1 MKTKLEKLLIL
12 VFTCFIILVS
22 AQKQLIIGTVLDDS
36 QPLPGATIKIK
47 GLSRNITTDV
57 DGKFAIN
64 DIQEGQYIL
73 HISYIG
79 YESKDVTIDLKSEQ
93 TTDLGNI

>member
-47 GLSRNITTDV
+47 GLSKISLRTLTVNLPSTTFKKV
-57 DGKFAIN
+57 N
-64 DIQEGQYIL
+64 TYYISV
-73 HISYIG
+73 I
-79 YESKDVTIDLKSEQ
+79 
-93 TTDLGNI
+93 